1 MKGAK
6 KIVSFILSCLLIV
19 SSFGVFACTRNTDEE
34 IKIVGFEDEVQ
45 YAPLGKDYSVQ
56 KFLTAVDSNGK
67 PYKGE
72 ATVTDGDGNNVA
84 LFADMFYVS
93 SEKDYTVNVK
103 VSIPNG
109 ENLSRKITLK
119 VVDKFAPVIKTETI
133 AAMIAGRKSY
143 VPEITIVKRIP
154 EEITP
159 VVKVF
164 RKDGLKETEISVED
178 GAFVPDKG
186 GDYEMVITATD
197 QYGSTSE
204 RTLEFFV
211 LPENTIEDYST
222 TAALSNDKQD
232 WEPQSTKELLSEYE
246 GRKGVIKKYLS
257 AGTYRFT
264 SLLSASYLEKLD
276 PEYITVTL
284 WVDLDGEIEIK
295 NGTYSFGKIEGR
307 KWQSL
312 NITIE
317 QLLAASRYG
326 SWEKFCTTHC
336 YGVGG
341 QYLFGIPEPATV
353 YVDEVTIKEF
363 RRPHADMNLEREIGE
378 EIVLNA
384 VADVHGEYTI
394 DYSVKDPDGNAVN
407 LSENNSFVAESTGE
421 YLVTA
426 MLNHEEYRGTSTFK
440 ITVTSP
446 YCVEFEEAGSPV
458 AGTSFKLPSAK
469 LYDTGGNLVSENYT
483 VKAYYHDA
491 ANTRQEALIVN
502 GEVLFHKG
510 DYTVTYSF
518 PYNGKTYTGSL
529 KYAVE
534 GTLGVASGM
543 LEDYNEPSAGFG
555 FDRDVETWNPSATKQ
570 YVESWYGRQGVIR
583 KTNPEKTFRFRSCMS
598 KDEMSALDAKSI
610 TISLWVDAEGEVSL
624 SCREIAYGKIQGRTW
639 QEVTITTE
647 QIASVSKYGSWEGFA
662 GVHHA
667 EGSGQY
673 LFALSVNAPV
683 YIDYVSYNV

>member
-19 SSFGVFACTRNTDEE
+19 SSFGFFACAKKTDEE
-34 IKIVGFEDEVQ
+34 IRIVGFEDEVQ

-56 KFLTAVDSNGK
+56 KFLTAVDSNGT
-67 PYKGE
+67 PYKGV

-109 ENLSRKITLK
+109 ENLSRNITLK

-143 VPEITIVKRIP
+143 VPEITIVKRIA
-154 EEITP
+154 EDITP
-159 VVKVF
+159 VVKVV
-164 RKDGLKETEISVED
+164 RKDGLNEVEIPVQD

-186 GDYEMVITATD
+186 GDYEMIITATD
-197 QYGSTSE
+197 QYGTTSE
-204 RTLEFFV
+204 RKLDFFV

-222 TAALSNDKQD
+222 AAALSNDKQH
-232 WEPQSTKELLSEYE
+232 WEPKSTKELLAEYE

-264 SLLSASYLEKLD
+264 SLLSAGYLENLD

-295 NGTYSFGKIEGR
+295 NGTTSFGKIEGR
-307 KWQSL
+307 KWQSF

-336 YGVGG
+336 YGAGG
-341 QYLFGIPEPATV
+341 QYLFMLPEAATV

-363 RRPHADMNLEREIGE
+363 RRPHADMQLEREIGD
-378 EIVLNA
+378 EIVLKA
-384 VADVHGEYTI
+384 TADVPGEYTI
-394 DYSVKDPDGNAVN
+394 DYSVKDPDGNDVN
-407 LSENNSFVAESTGE
+407 LSENNSFVPESTGE
-421 YLVTA
+421 YVVTA
-426 MLNHEEYRGTSTFK
+426 TLNHAEYRGTSTFK

-446 YCVEFEEAGSPV
+446 YRVEIGEAENPV
-458 AGTSFKLPSAK
+458 AGTPFELPSAK
-469 LYDTGGNLVSENYT
+469 LYDKDGNLVSSDYT
-483 VKAYYHDA
+483 VKAYYHDTA
-491 ANTRQEALIVN
+491 STRQEALITN
-502 GEVLFHKG
+502 GKVLFHKG
-510 DYTVTYSF
+510 DYTVSYSL
-518 PYNGKTYTGSL
+518 PYNGKTYTHSL
-529 KYAVE
+529 QYTIE
-534 GTLGVASGM
+534 GTLAVAAGM

-555 FDRDVETWNPSATKQ
+555 YDTDNEKWNPSATKQ

-583 KTNPEKTFRFRSCMS
+583 KTNPDGTFRFRSSMS
-598 KDEMSALDAKSI
+598 KEDMAALNATSI
-610 TISLWVDAEGEVSL
+610 TISLWVDAEGEISL
-624 SCREIAYGKIQGRTW
+624 GCRGTDYGKIQGRTW
-639 QEVTITTE
+639 QEVTITAE
-647 QIASVSKYGSWEGFA
+647 QIAGISTYGSWAGFA
-662 GVHHA
+662 NVHHSA
-667 EGSGQY
+667 GAGQY
-673 LFALSVNAPV
+673 LFALSVKAPV